1 MTRVPAYLL
10 DVAAVL
16 VFVLI
21 GRANHGE
28 GETAAGIANTV
39 WPFLA
44 GLLAGWLLAA
54 RTHRRVDRL
63 SGGTVVWIAT
73 VVGGLLLR
81 VVAGQGVA
89 FAFVVVAAVVLGVFL
104 LGWRAISELVSRRRR
119 GRAVPR

>member
-28 GETAAGIANTV
+28 GETVAGIANTV

-89 FAFVVVAAVVLGVFL
+89 AAFVVVAAVVLGVFL